1 MSDKDVT
8 IIGAGAI
15 GIASALSIL
24 ETGLSVELI
33 DRDEPASGAS
43 HGNAGVV
50 SPWNCVP
57 QSMPGLWKSVPKW
70 LMDSEGPLVVRWQH
84 LPKFLPWALKFIRV
98 GQPERIA
105 KVADAMSALTRSN
118 VESYRRHL
126 SGTGKEDLICDSY
139 YVHVFRDLDKI
150 DLNQLGWRLRADR
163 GAPLEV
169 VRDEALWELEPA
181 LSHDYRGAV
190 LVKQQARALDPGAIG
205 KALAKKAQL
214 MGAVIHR
221 RTVQSIA
228 PLGNGRWRVVTDEGE
243 MTAKCL
249 VIAAGAWSA
258 RLLSPLGVRVPLEA
272 ERGYHL
278 VLRDPGVTLNN
289 SIMDTEHK
297 FVASSMRAGVRCA
310 GTAEFAGLDA
320 PPDYRRAQVFKKLAS
335 RLFPDINTADTV
347 EWMGA
352 RPSLPD
358 SLPCIG
364 PIPGFENLYGAF
376 GHCHHGFGMA
386 PATGRLVANL
396 VRGVEPNIDLSPYSI
411 ERFA

>member
-8 IIGAGAI
+8 IIGAGAV
-15 GIASALSIL
+15 GIASSLSIL
-24 ETGLSVELI
+24 EAGLSVELI

-70 LMDSEGPLVVRWQH
+70 LMDPEGPLVVRWRY
-84 LPKFLPWALKFIRV
+84 LPQFLPWALKFIRV
-98 GQPERIA
+98 GQPERIE
-105 KVADAMSALTRSN
+105 KIADAMSALTRSN

-126 SGTGKEDLICDSY
+126 AGTGQEGLIRDSY
-139 YVHVFRDLDKI
+139 YVYVFRDPSKI
-150 DLNQLGWRLRADR
+150 DLNQLGWRLRSER

-169 VRDEALWELEPA
+169 VCDQELWELEPA

-205 KALAKKAQL
+205 KALAKKAQS

-228 PLGNGRWRVVTDEGE
+228 PSGDGRWLVLTDEGE
-243 MTAKCL
+243 MTAQCL

-258 RLLSPLGVRVPLEA
+258 RLLNPLGVHVPLEA

-320 PPDYRRAQVFKKLAS
+320 PPDYRRAQVFKRLATK
-335 RLFPDINTADTV
+335 LFPDVNTTDTD

-386 PATGRLVANL
+386 PATGRLVASL

>member
-1 MSDKDVT
+1 M
-8 IIGAGAI
+8 
-15 GIASALSIL
+15 
-24 ETGLSVELI
+24 
-33 DRDEPASGAS
+33 P
-43 HGNAGVV
+43 V
-50 SPWNCVP
+50 SFRPGHCVP
-57 QSMPGLWKSVPKW
+57 QSLCRASGNRSAPQVADGSRRPAGREVAATCTEVPALAAQASSGLGQA
-70 LMDSEGPLVVRWQH
+70 ER
-84 LPKFLPWALKFIRV
+84 LPS
-98 GQPERIA
+98 
-105 KVADAMSALTRSN
+105 KVADAMSALNASPTSISIATTSQGTRA
-118 VESYRRHL
+118 RRI
-126 SGTGKEDLICDSY
+126 SSATPTTSMCTGIA
-139 YVHVFRDLDKI
+139 DKI
-150 DLNQLGWRLRADR
+150 DLNQLAWRMRAERDVPLRGR
-163 GAPLEV
+163 PGQRKRC
-169 VRDEALWELEPA
+169 VRLEPA
-181 LSHDYRGAV
+181 LSRTITAAPV
-190 LVKQQARALDPGAIG
+190 LDQGQQARVAWIRERSG
-205 KALAKKAQL
+205 KHACQQS
-214 MGAVIHR
+214 AVDGR
-221 RTVQSIA
+221 RASTARTVKRLSPINVTA
-228 PLGNGRWRVVTDEGE
+228 AGRWRNATEDVE

-258 RLLSPLGVRVPLEA
+258 RLLSPLGVHVPLEA

-320 PPDYRRAQVFKKLAS
+320 PPDYRRAQVFKRLAS
-335 RLFPDINTADTV
+335 KLFPDINTADTE